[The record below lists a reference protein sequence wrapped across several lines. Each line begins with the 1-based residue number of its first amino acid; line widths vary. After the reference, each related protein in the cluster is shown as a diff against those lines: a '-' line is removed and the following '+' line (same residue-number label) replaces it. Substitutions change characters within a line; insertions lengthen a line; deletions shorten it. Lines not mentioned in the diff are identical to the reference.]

1 MPRLT
6 APGYFVTNWNL
17 PSNSSEKLKR
27 DSLHIW
33 QLDLDQSTDGLEAL
47 LSEDE
52 LARLQGIQHSTTRNR
67 FLQAR
72 AALRIILAH
81 YLAQRPESVNFTYG
95 RLGKPTLANQTTDLQ
110 FNLSHSAGHGLLA
123 LRRQHAVGV
132 DIESINPRPSALR
145 IARRVLGVEALE
157 QLEKLEEP
165 HRSELFVQ
173 QWTKMEATAK
183 SQGGGVFSTEASFS
197 GINTF
202 SWTPYRGWHA
212 SVASDGPLPNFEDWS
227 FYLAAPLVE
236 NRTSQ

>member
-6 APGYFVTNWNL
+6 VPGYFVTNWNL
-17 PSNSSEKLKR
+17 PSNSNEKLKR

-33 QLDLDQSTDGLEAL
+33 RLDLDQPTDGLELL
-47 LSEDE
+47 LSKDE
-52 LARLQGIQHSTTRNR
+52 LARLQGIQHSVARNR

-81 YLAQRPESVNFTYG
+81 YLAQSPESVNFVYG
-95 RLGKPTLANQTTDLQ
+95 RLGKPALSNQTTDLQ

-123 LRRQHAVGV
+123 LRRQHAIGV
-132 DIESINPRPSALR
+132 DIESIQPRPSALR
-145 IARRVLGVEALE
+145 IAQRVLDVETIE

-165 HRSELFVQ
+165 RRSELFIQ

-197 GINTF
+197 GVNTF
-202 SWTPYRGWHA
+202 SWTPYRGWQA
-212 SVASDGPLPNFEDWS
+212 SVASDGPLPDFEDWS
-227 FYLAAPLVE
+227 FYLARPLVE
-236 NRTSQ
+236 NRD